1 MPSSEI
7 HFIRRFDATAVPV
20 PSAPGPAAD
29 FWDCTDPTD
38 LEIGPG
44 VGWHPITY
52 AKDHPSRRC
61 IAIEHSQARFESFK
75 RRHASHGLNNLFPVH
90 ANAVHW
96 ITHHVPA
103 ERIERLF
110 ILFPNPYPKQGQ
122 RNKRWH
128 AMPFREQ
135 LVRVL
140 VPGGKLVL
148 ATNEAF
154 YAEEAAIM
162 LSHTEGLSL
171 VDKIT
176 YSRDHERGKSPRT
189 HFEKKY
195 LQRGETCYE
204 LVFQKQRQELGK

>member
-1 MPSSEI
+1 MLTSEA
-7 HFIRRFDATAVPV
+7 HSIRPFDATTVPL
-20 PSAPGPAAD
+20 PSAPGPVVD
-29 FWDCTDPTD
+29 FWNIAVATD

-52 AKDHPSRRC
+52 AKSNPSRRL
-61 IAIEHSQARFESFK
+61 IAIEHSQARFESFA
-75 RRHASHGLNNLFPVH
+75 RRHASHGLANLFPVH

-103 ERIERLF
+103 GKIERIF

-135 LVRVL
+135 LVRAL
-140 VPGGKLVL
+140 VPGGKLLL
-148 ATNEAF
+148 ATNEKF
-154 YAEEAAIM
+154 YAEEAAEM

-171 VDKIT
+171 VDKMT
-176 YSRDHERGKSPRT
+176 YSRDHERGQTPRT

-204 LVFQKQRQELGK
+204 LVFRKRQELEQ

>member
-1 MPSSEI
+1 MPSSEL
-7 HFIRRFDATAVPV
+7 HSIRRFDATTVPL
-20 PSAPGPAAD
+20 PSAAGPAAD
-29 FWDCTDPTD
+29 FWDSTAPTD

-52 AKDHPSRRC
+52 AKNNPKRRV
-61 IAIEHSQARFESFK
+61 IGIEHSQARYESFA
-75 RRHASHGLNNLFPVH
+75 RRHASHGLGNLFPVH

-103 ERIERLF
+103 EKIECVF

-135 LVRVL
+135 LVQVL
-140 VPGGKLVL
+140 VPGGKIIL
-148 ATNEAF
+148 ATNEPF

-162 LSHTEGLSL
+162 LNHTEGLSL

-176 YSRDHERGKSPRT
+176 YSQDHERGLSPRT

-204 LVFQKQRQELGK
+204 LVFRKRQELEK

>member
-1 MPSSEI
+1 MPSSEVNS
-7 HFIRRFDATAVPV
+7 IRPFDATTVPL

-29 FWDCTDPTD
+29 FWDSVVPTD

-52 AKDHPSRRC
+52 AKNNPQRRL
-61 IAIEHSQARFESFK
+61 IAIEHSQARFESFS
-75 RRHASHGLNNLFPVH
+75 RRHSTHGLGNLFPVH

-103 ERIERLF
+103 GKIERIF

-135 LVRVL
+135 LVQAL
-140 VPGGKLVL
+140 APGGRLLL
-148 ATNEAF
+148 ATNTQS
-154 YAEEAAIM
+154 YAEEAAEM
-162 LSHTEGLSL
+162 LNHTAGLSL
-171 VDKIT
+171 VDKLT
-176 YSRDHERGKSPRT
+176 YSREHERGQKPRT

-204 LVFQKQRQELGK
+204 LVFSKRQELEQ